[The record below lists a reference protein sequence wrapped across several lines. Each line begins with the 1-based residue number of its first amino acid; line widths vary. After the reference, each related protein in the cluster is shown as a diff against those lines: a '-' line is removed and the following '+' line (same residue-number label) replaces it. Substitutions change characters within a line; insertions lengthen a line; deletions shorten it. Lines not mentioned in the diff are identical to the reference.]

1 MNTTQNVI
9 HKKVSPSALS
19 VALLIFSVVWFA
31 SAGVWYATSAF
42 KNDWSGTPLFW
53 MLILMVTPAICFSS
67 VLILVDHRKHLPFS
81 RLTRCALVASFFPV
95 TLGTLLVVWTV
106 KILLPMSGTGN

>member
-1 MNTTQNVI
+1 MNTTQSVI
-9 HKKVSPSALS
+9 HNKIPMPALS

-42 KNDWSGTPLFW
+42 KNDWSATPLFW

-67 VLILVDHRKHLPFS
+67 VLILVDHRKHSPFS
-81 RLTRCALVASFFPV
+81 RLAQFALGAAFFPV
-95 TLGTLLVVWTV
+95 TLGTVLAVWAV
-106 KILLPMSGTGN
+106 KVLFAMSGVSF